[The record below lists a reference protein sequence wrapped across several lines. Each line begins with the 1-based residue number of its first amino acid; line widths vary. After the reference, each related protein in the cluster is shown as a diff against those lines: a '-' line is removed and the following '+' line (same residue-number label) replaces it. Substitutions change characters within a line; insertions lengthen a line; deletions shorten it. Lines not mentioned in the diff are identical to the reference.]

1 MIDAA
6 QDVFTMIAEGILKM
20 KTTIRLVF
28 TPYIFEEEVEGTT
41 FELLSP
47 GGLMQAI

>member
-6 QDVFTMIAEGILKM
+6 QDVFTALADAIIKA
-20 KTTIRLVF
+20 KTSVRLVF
-28 TPYIFEEEVEGTT
+28 NPYIFEEEIEGNI

-47 GGLMQAI
+47 GGLM

>member
-1 MIDAA
+1 
-6 QDVFTMIAEGILKM
+6 MIAEAILKM
-20 KTTIRLVF
+20 QTNIRLVF
-28 TPYIFEEEVEGTT
+28 APYIFEEEVEGTT